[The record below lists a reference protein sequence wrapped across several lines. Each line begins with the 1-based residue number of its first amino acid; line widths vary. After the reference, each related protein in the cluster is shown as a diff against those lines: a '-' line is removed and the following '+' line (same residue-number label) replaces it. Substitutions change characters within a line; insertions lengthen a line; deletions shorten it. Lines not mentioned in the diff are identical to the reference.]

1 MWSEV
6 KVVEHVA
13 LRLAHSAER
22 QPRGNDIDEHH
33 RGRLANRTGLLQKLG
48 KSYRTG
54 YRYSK
59 PLSIEHGV
67 FMSLRGEL
75 KELHSE

>member
-6 KVVEHVA
+6 KVGEGVA
-13 LRLAHSAER
+13 LGLAHSAER

-33 RGRLANRTGLLQKLG
+33 RGRPANRTGLPQKLG
-48 KSYRTG
+48 KSYGTG
-54 YRYSK
+54 CRYSK
-59 PLSIEHGV
+59 LLSIEHGV